1 MLDLYIMKLS
11 IIILNY
17 KSQGHLR
24 QSLRYLHNAHFNF
37 EVEVI
42 VVDNGSHDQSQE
54 ITTLEYPSAL
64 YLGQPVNCGYSTGNN
79 IGMRRASGDFIL
91 LLNPDTSLFPG
102 AIEKLLSYLSEHPQV
117 GVAAPKLI
125 NPDGSTQLS
134 GALFPSFIIPL
145 WRRSWL
151 GNMPRPRQELR
162 TFFISG
168 WDRNSSRP
176 VGWALGACFM
186 IRRAA
191 LKEVGYFDERFF
203 LYFEDVDYCR
213 RMWEN
218 KWEVHYVA
226 DAEMIHYLSR
236 TSAVNPGLSGVL
248 SYATRIHIRS
258 WLKYTFKY
266 LGKKKPLL
274 SM

>member
-1 MLDLYIMKLS
+1 MKLS

-24 QSLRYLHNAHFNF
+24 QGLRFLRQYVFPF

-42 VVDNGSHDQSQE
+42 VVDNGSGDTSADV
-54 ITTLEYPSAL
+54 TAKEYPQATFIGMPS
-64 YLGQPVNCGYSTGNN
+64 NRGYSTGNN
-79 IGMRRASGDFIL
+79 VGLRQATGDYVLI
-91 LLNPDTSLFPG
+91 LNPDTSVYPG
-102 AIEKLLSYLSEHPQV
+102 AIENLIKYLEDHPKV
-117 GVAAPKLI
+117 GLVAPKLI

-134 GALFPSFIIPL
+134 GALFQSFWIPL

-151 GNMPRPRQELR
+151 GNMPGPKQQLQR
-162 TFFISG
+162 FFIRN
-168 WDRNSSRP
+168 WDRTTSRP

-186 IRRAA
+186 IRRQA
-191 LKEVGYFDERFF
+191 LQEVGLFDEKFF

-213 RMWEN
+213 RMWEKN
-218 KWEVHYVA
+218 WEVHYVA
-226 DAEMIHYLSR
+226 EAEMIHYLSR
-236 TSAVNPGLSGVL
+236 TSAVNPGMSGVL

-258 WLKYTFKY
+258 WLRYTVKYF
-266 LGKKKPLL
+266 GKKKPLL